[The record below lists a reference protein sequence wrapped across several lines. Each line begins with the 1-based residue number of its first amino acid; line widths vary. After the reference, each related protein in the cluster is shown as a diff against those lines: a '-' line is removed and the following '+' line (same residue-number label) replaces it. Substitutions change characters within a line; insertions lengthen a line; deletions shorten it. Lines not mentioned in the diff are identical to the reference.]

1 MNDIE
6 RKVIEEIVIN
16 TVKKLMAEKDAPN
29 RVPLGVSNKH
39 LHLTQEHVEILFGK
53 GHQLTNLK
61 DVKQPGQFAC
71 EECVKIIGPKGEFPK
86 VRVLGPA
93 RSETQIELSMTD
105 ARTLGVNVPI
115 RESGKLE
122 GTPGLILEGP
132 CGRVELDHGAIA
144 ALRHIHM
151 TPADAVTLKVKD
163 NDEVFVLT
171 KSFGRA
177 LIYADVVVRVD
188 WSYRLAMHVD
198 TDEANAFSNE
208 KEPYGVIVK
217 FFDDNYNT
225 DKWIEDV
232 LSGINR

>member
-122 GTPGLILEGP
+122 GTPGLTIDTVNVRYTRLMYLNKFDKKDGKKAPLADE
-132 CGRVELDHGAIA
+132 RVRQAIA
-144 ALRHIHM
+144 YALDMKSILDLSLIHI
-151 TPADAVTLKVKD
+151 
-163 NDEVFVLT
+163 
-171 KSFGRA
+171 
-177 LIYADVVVRVD
+177 
-188 WSYRLAMHVD
+188 
-198 TDEANAFSNE
+198 
-208 KEPYGVIVK
+208 
-217 FFDDNYNT
+217 
-225 DKWIEDV
+225 
-232 LSGINR
+232 